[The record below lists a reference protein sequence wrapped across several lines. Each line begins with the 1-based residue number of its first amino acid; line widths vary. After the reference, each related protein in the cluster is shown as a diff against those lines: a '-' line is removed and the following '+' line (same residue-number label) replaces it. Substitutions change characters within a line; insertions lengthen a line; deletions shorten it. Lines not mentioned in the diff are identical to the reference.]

1 MVKGLP
7 QMSLPKE
14 MCKECLKGKQPR
26 NSFKS
31 SITARSTYLL
41 YVVHSDV
48 CGSIEVP
55 SLGGNRYFCTF
66 VDEYSRMMWIY
77 LIKHKSEVFE
87 VFKQYKLLLKG
98 SVVIL

>member
-1 MVKGLP
+1 MQLSEKSMVKGLP

-41 YVVHSDV
+41 YVVH
-48 CGSIEVP
+48 
-55 SLGGNRYFCTF
+55 
-66 VDEYSRMMWIY
+66 IY
-77 LIKHKSEVFE
+77 GCMNCFSMHARCFSSHKA
-87 VFKQYKLLLKG
+87 
-98 SVVIL
+98 II